1 MTTFER
7 VRDLIAA
14 EFGLPADNVTPQTA
28 LVDLGVD
35 SLAALE
41 FAFALEDAFHVHLAA
56 DVDLSHGRIADLVTA
71 IERAPTVAGAPVVA
85 G

>member
-7 VRDLIAA
+7 LRDLIAA
-14 EFGLPADNVTPQTA
+14 DLGLPVDSITAHTA
-28 LVDLGVD
+28 LADLGVD

-56 DVDLSHGRIADLVTA
+56 EVDLSHGSIADLVAA
-71 IERAPTVAGAPVVA
+71 IERASSIAGAPAA